1 MTADIRALLAQW
13 ERGITALYEAAEQER
28 VPATRDRLLT
38 EAGVYERCVLD
49 LRAAV
54 RGPGPGG
61 M

>member
-1 MTADIRALLAQW
+1 MSADIRALLARW

-28 VPATRDRLLT
+28 DPAAQDRRYI

-49 LRAAV
+49 LRAAL